1 MTDLREHERKEDS
14 TTPLAENAIE
24 HLLRSPRFDVGTI
37 IDLFDV
43 SDREFRDMAR
53 RNPVIEDLLKARR
66 LGQLESRA
74 KDPRE
79 CPACGEWFVPYGRAR
94 YCSDACRT
102 VGMIEADS

>member
-1 MTDLREHERKEDS
+1 MPNNTKDSLAAAMEEH
-14 TTPLAENAIE
+14 AIA

-43 SDREFRDMAR
+43 SDREFREMVK
-53 RNPVIEDLLKARR
+53 RNPVIEDLLQARR
-66 LGQLESRA
+66 LGTLENRTTE
-74 KDPRE
+74 PRQ

-102 VGMIEADS
+102 VGLIESHA

>member
-1 MTDLREHERKEDS
+1 MTDREQHII
-14 TTPLAENAIE
+14 TPLAENAIV

-43 SDREFRDMAR
+43 SDREFRDMAK
-53 RNPVIEDLLKARR
+53 RNPVIEDLLEARR
-66 LGQLESRA
+66 LGKLERRVSE
-74 KDPRE
+74 PLQ

-102 VGMIEADS
+102 VGLINSQT